1 MRNRKFVSWLFVGP
15 ALLVVGFFLLYPT
28 VITTYTSFLGDVDMQ
43 GAFPTGNFIGVQN
56 YVKVLTASETLIAFR
71 NTMLWLVVMTA
82 FTVGF
87 GLILAVLLDRVP
99 YESIAKSVIFMPMA
113 VSFTAA
119 SIIWKFV
126 YAYRPPGFTQIG
138 LLNSLLGAIGDF
150 ASRPGVNNA
159 LNILFI
165 AFGIIAAILALLS
178 LAKGMW
184 SAIETWKEDNRINW
198 IAGAVITG
206 FVLLAVWYIIGF
218 IGTRSGT
225 TPLGMAGTIIMILGM
240 VSLGLAAI
248 RDTSFGPPLM
258 GALILLGIVDFMLSQ
273 IGFEPTTWLLER
285 PWTNNMAL
293 IVMGIW
299 VWTGFAM
306 VMLSAA
312 YKGIPTSMLEAAR
325 VDGANELQ
333 VFWHVTIP
341 YMKTTIIATTT
352 TIVIFVLKI
361 FDFVWVTTNG
371 EYGTDVLA
379 SLMIR
384 KMYSFYNY
392 ETASA
397 LAVVLFVLIVPF
409 VIINIRRFQSRE
421 AIR

>member
-1 MRNRKFVSWLFVGP
+1 MRERNFVSWLFVGP
-15 ALLVVGFFLLYPT
+15 ALLVVGFFLFYPT
-28 VITTYTSFLGDVDMQ
+28 IITTYTSFLGDVSMK
-43 GAFPTGNFIGVQN
+43 GAFPTGNFVGVQN
-56 YVKVLTASETLIAFR
+56 YINVLTSTETLIAFR
-71 NTMLWLVVMTA
+71 NTMLWLVVMTS
-82 FTVGF
+82 FTVVF
-87 GLILAVLLDRVP
+87 GLLLAVLLDKVN
-99 YESIAKSVIFMPMA
+99 YESMAKSIIFMPMA

-138 LLNSLLGAIGDF
+138 LLNSLMGAIGDF
-150 ASRPGVNNA
+150 AARPGVNAA
-159 LNILFI
+159 LNVMFVV
-165 AFGIIAAILALLS
+165 FGIAAVVFALLALG
-178 LAKGMW
+178 KGLW
-184 SAIETWKEDNRINW
+184 RAIGIWKEEDRVTW

-206 FVLLAVWYIIGF
+206 LVLIAIWWIIGF
-218 IGTRSGT
+218 ISLGQGT
-225 TPLGMAGTIIMILGM
+225 TPLGIAAQVLMVLGLI
-240 VSLGLAAI
+240 SIGLAAV
-248 RDTSFGPPLM
+248 RDNSFGPPLM
-258 GALILLGIVDFMLSQ
+258 GSLLLLGIVDFMLSQ
-273 IGFEPTTWLLER
+273 QGFEPTTWLMQR

-312 YKGIPTSMLEAAR
+312 YKGIPQSMLEAAR

-333 VFWHVTIP
+333 VFWNVTIP

-361 FDFVWVTTNG
+361 FDFIWVTTNG

-392 ETASA
+392 EAASA
-397 LAVVLFVLIVPF
+397 IAVVLFVLIFPF

>member
-1 MRNRKFVSWLFVGP
+1 MRDRKFSAWLFVGP
-15 ALLVVGFFLLYPT
+15 ALLAVGFFLLYPT
-28 VITTYTSFLGDVDMQ
+28 IITTYTSFLNDVSMQ
-43 GAFPTGNFIGVQN
+43 GAFPSGKFVGVQN
-56 YVKVLTASETLIAFR
+56 YVKILTSSETLIAFR
-71 NTMLWLVVMTA
+71 NTMLWVVVMTS

-87 GLILAVLLDRVP
+87 GLILAVLLDRVE

-126 YAYRPPGFTQIG
+126 YAYRPVGFTQIG
-138 LLNSLLGAIGDF
+138 LLNALLGAIGSF
-150 ASRPGVNNA
+150 ASRPGVNRA
-159 LNILFI
+159 LHIMFI
-165 AFGIIAAILALLS
+165 AFGIISLVLALLA
-178 LAKGMW
+178 LAKGLW
-184 SAIETWKEDNRINW
+184 KAIEVWKEDHRVTW
-198 IAGAVITG
+198 IAGAVGIG
-206 FVLLAVWYIIGF
+206 FVLLATWYILGFVGGGSGSSTIG
-218 IGTRSGT
+218 ITAQV
-225 TPLGMAGTIIMILGM
+225 LMILGV
-240 VSLGLAAI
+240 VSLGLAAA
-248 RDTSFGPPLM
+248 RDTSFGPPLL
-258 GALILLGIVDFMLSQ
+258 GTLLLLGIVDFMLSQ
-273 IGFEPTTWLLER
+273 VGFQPTPWLLQR
-285 PWTNNMAL
+285 PWTNNLAL

-312 YKGIPTSMLEAAR
+312 YKGIPTAMLEAAR
-325 VDGANELQ
+325 VDGANEMQ

-341 YMKTTIIATTT
+341 YMKTTIIATAT
-352 TIVIFVLKI
+352 TILIFVLKI

-409 VIINIRRFQSRE
+409 VIMNIRRFQSRE

>member
-1 MRNRKFVSWLFVGP
+1 MRDRKLVSWLFVGP

-28 VITTYTSFLGDVDMQ
+28 VITTYTSFLDNVSMQ
-43 GAFPTGNFIGVQN
+43 GAFPTGNFVGVSN
-56 YVKVLTASETLIAFR
+56 YVQVLTSNETLIAFR
-71 NTMLWLVVMTA
+71 NTMMWLVVMTA
-82 FTVGF
+82 FTIGF
-87 GLILAVLLDRVP
+87 GLVLAVLLDRVK

-150 ASRPGVNNA
+150 ASRPGVSGA
-159 LNILFI
+159 LNIMFI
-165 AFGIIAAILALLS
+165 AFGIISLILALLS
-178 LAKGMW
+178 LSKGLW
-184 SAIETWKEDNRINW
+184 KAIEVWKEDNRVTW
-198 IAGAVITG
+198 IAGVVLIG
-206 FVLLAVWYIIGF
+206 FVLLAAWYVLGF
-218 IGTRSGT
+218 LGAREGGTPIGT
-225 TPLGMAGTIIMILGM
+225 AGQTLMILG
-240 VSLGLAAI
+240 VVGIGLAAI
-248 RDTSFGPPLM
+248 RDISFGPPLM
-258 GALILLGIVDFMLSQ
+258 GSLFLLGIVDFMQSQ
-273 IGFEPTTWLLER
+273 TGFEPVTWLMER

-371 EYGTDVLA
+371 NYGTDVLA

-392 ETASA
+392 ESASA